1 MKKII
6 FGLLMLLLV
15 LGIFI
20 GISYGTYNNVVNVDT
35 FYRGISVDGI
45 DVSNLSLAEAMA
57 KVVKEGKVPDKKL
70 VLTYDD
76 FKFEYPYSEL
86 GYKIDYS
93 YGVLEAYKYGR
104 SGSPG
109 ERFVQVTKL
118 NSNPVNFE
126 LEGSFSETEIARVI
140 DDLNNMITRPPVD
153 AKFSVVNGQKE
164 VVEAVDGLKVD
175 NEKTRDRIYKS
186 LKTGE
191 EVKIVVDK
199 KPANLYASA
208 FDHLKGPIGSFET
221 DYSSS
226 VLNRKKNIQRAAE
239 ILNGL
244 VIKPKE
250 QISFNK
256 VIGEISEET
265 GFFPATVINEG
276 NFDTGVGGGICQV
289 STTLYNAA
297 VKADLSI
304 DERRN
309 HSRPVN
315 YVPRGTDAAIA
326 IGYLD
331 LKISNPFDFP
341 IYIGAEADDKIIR
354 FTIIGDTDIKDY
366 DVSLMVEKV
375 EDIKSETISR
385 DNPNLDQGLREVVQ
399 KGYDGSIYQSYKVK
413 ERNGQ
418 AFENDK
424 FYRSTYPA
432 RNTIIENGTKIVE
445 TSSEDER
452 PGD

>member
-6 FGLLMLLLV
+6 FGLLILLLV
-15 LGIFI
+15 LGIFV

-35 FYRGISVDGI
+35 IYRGISVDGI
-45 DVSNLSLAEAMA
+45 DVSNLTIAEAMT
-57 KVVKEGKVPDKKL
+57 KVVKEGKVPDKSL
-70 VLTYDD
+70 ILTYDNY
-76 FKFEYPYSEL
+76 KFEYPYSQL
-86 GYKIDYS
+86 GYKIDYG

-104 SGSPG
+104 DGSPG
-109 ERFVQVTKL
+109 DRFLQVTKL
-118 NSNPVNFE
+118 SSNPVNID
-126 LEGSFSETEIARVI
+126 LEGSFSNEEVSKVI
-140 DDLNNMITRPPVD
+140 EDLNNVISRPAED
-153 AKFSVVNGQKE
+153 AKFSVVGGEKQ
-164 VVEAVDGLKVD
+164 VVEAIDGLNV
-175 NEKTRDRIYKS
+175 NNQKTRDLIYKS
-186 LKTGE
+186 LESGE
-191 EVKIVVDK
+191 EVKIAVDK
-199 KPANLYASA
+199 NPADLYASA

-226 VLNRKKNIQRAAE
+226 ILNRKKNIQKAAE

-256 VIGEISEET
+256 VIGEISEAA
-265 GFFPATVINEG
+265 GLFPATVINDG
-276 NFDTGVGGGICQV
+276 NYDTGVGGGICQV

-341 IYIGAEADDKIIR
+341 IYIGAEADDKKIR

-366 DVSLMVEKV
+366 DVSLIVEKV
-375 EDIKSETISR
+375 EDITSETISR
-385 DNPNLDQGLREVVQ
+385 NNSNLAQGQSLVAQ
-399 KGYDGSIYQSYKVK
+399 KGYNGSIYQSYKVK
-413 ERNGQ
+413 TKDGEVI
-418 AFENDK
+418 EKDK
-424 FYRSTYPA
+424 YYRSTYPA
-432 RNTIIENGTKIVE
+432 RNTIIDVGTKVVE
-445 TSSEDER
+445 ESIEDLE
-452 PGD
+452 